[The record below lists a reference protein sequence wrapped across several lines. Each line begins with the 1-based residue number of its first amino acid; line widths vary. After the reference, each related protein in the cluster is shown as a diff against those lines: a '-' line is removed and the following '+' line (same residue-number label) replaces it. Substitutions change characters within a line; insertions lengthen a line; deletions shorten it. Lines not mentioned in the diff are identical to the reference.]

1 MHDRI
6 LSPRGYGQSPCPF
19 PEDISGFALFLDIDG
34 TLLDIAP
41 TPETVVVPAGLRDAL
56 KRLAERLDGALA
68 LVTGRPVGTV
78 DDLFRLPSLAVCG
91 LHGAEWRGPDGQVA
105 HPETTTAF
113 ERARARLRDEAARLP
128 GVLLEDKGAAIA
140 AHYRLAP
147 EQEERVRTLMAAIA
161 RDAGEG
167 WMLQEGKRV
176 VELRPRGRDKGD
188 ALATFMGRE
197 PFRGRRPL
205 AIGDDV
211 TDEAMFA
218 AANRMDGLSIR
229 VAAHDSQS
237 LAPPS
242 LALSRISTPSQVRA
256 WIARV
261 AA

>member
-6 LSPRGYGQSPCPF
+6 LSPRGYGHSLCPF
-19 PEDISGFALFLDIDG
+19 PEDVSGFALFLDIDG

-41 TPETVVVPAGLRDAL
+41 TPEAVVVPAGLPDAL

-78 DDLFRLPSLAVCG
+78 DDLFGLPSIAVCG
-91 LHGAEWRGPDGQVA
+91 LHGAEWRDTHGQVV
-105 HPETTTAF
+105 HPGTTAAF

-147 EQEERVRTLMAAIA
+147 EQEERVRALMAAIA

-167 WMLQEGKRV
+167 WVLQEGKRV

-188 ALATFMGRE
+188 ALVTFMSGK

-218 AANRMDGLSIR
+218 VVNRMDGLSIR
-229 VAAHDSQS
+229 VAANSGGSH
-237 LAPPS
+237 
-242 LALSRISTPSQVRA
+242 ALGRISTPSQVRA